1 MSDPSETIVRG
12 SSEMEA
18 GTTPA
23 VGHGGHVARHPSPKE
38 YIRIALILGA
48 VTAFEVAVYYVDL
61 SHATL
66 VGVLFA
72 CAVVKFSLVV
82 LWFMHLKFDDRRYAR
97 FFVMGLSGAAILYL
111 VVLISFRG
119 LSIRHPR
126 RPWRAI
132 VSAAWRASSWSSG
145 SVIRRSVIAL

>member
-82 LWFMHLKFDDRRYAR
+82 LWFMHLKFDSRTYSR
-97 FFVMGLSGAAILYL
+97 FFLMGLAGAITLF
-111 VVLISFRG
+111 LIVMMIYRVFQG
-119 LSIRHPR
+119 
-126 RPWRAI
+126 
-132 VSAAWRASSWSSG
+132 
-145 SVIRRSVIAL
+145 